1 MKDYYHTFHIPVM
14 GIGHSVDTPIRV
26 APLGITSVISLV
38 DDILLEKIRKYYC
51 EKYGL
56 PYVKLPRKEEDG
68 RAKRIT
74 AYLETVREIVRIKM
88 EDIREQPFFEVN
100 DKAKYFDLLSEET
113 PLKRGYNKLLKMKAG
128 PERNALAKDLTRR
141 MQPGSI
147 DVNIMVKLDAISP
160 DNNGNPLSD
169 GKRNWGRTMP
179 TIRHYNTKR
188 QISCQIR
195 C

>member
-38 DDILLEKIRKYYC
+38 DDILLEKIHKYYC

-56 PYVKLPRKEEDG
+56 PYVKLPTKEEDG

-100 DKAKYFDLLSEET
+100 DKARYFDLLFDET
-113 PLKRGYNKLLKMKAG
+113 PMKREYNKLLKMKAG
-128 PERNALAKDLTRR
+128 SERNALAKDLTRSW
-141 MQPGSI
+141 Q
-147 DVNIMVKLDAISP
+147 VKEKVILLLLFATGQNRPVLARLLRYHLAS
-160 DNNGNPLSD
+160 GCAFLL
-169 GKRNWGRTMP
+169 G
-179 TIRHYNTKR
+179 
-188 QISCQIR
+188 
-195 C
+195 

>member
-1 MKDYYHTFHIPVM
+1 
-14 GIGHSVDTPIRV
+14 
-26 APLGITSVISLV
+26 
-38 DDILLEKIRKYYC
+38 
-51 EKYGL
+51 
-56 PYVKLPRKEEDG
+56 
-68 RAKRIT
+68 
-74 AYLETVREIVRIKM
+74 M